1 MSGQSDEGVDMSE
14 TKVFQSSK
22 CPHYID
28 CTCLDGYNDEDDI
41 DDDDNDDD
49 SGGNSTNESIH
60 SGSEFE
66 EFIAVK
72 GIVESTMSNH
82 LCHLKEE
89 NLMKK
94 NGMKNGKTLVPVKT
108 C

>member
-28 CTCLDGYNDEDDI
+28 CTCLDGYNDEDDN
-41 DDDDNDDD
+41 DDDD

-94 NGMKNGKTLVPVKT
+94 NGMKNGKILVPVKT